1 MDQFPH
7 LKFVQKITGTPRLTG
22 GGGQSERTTH
32 NKSNRQ
38 QHANNLSS
46 RTNLLSQGWVE
57 HIESRAEAGLPELDA
72 EIIPIFLKVNPA
84 ILVADFDL
92 ENFGIEIISEEDD
105 GFIVGASFDGLLS
118 LKEKIR
124 GFIEEKHGTGKLAEL
139 WEIVEGNNEDWKP
152 QHILSKELLDKWNE
166 IDDDQDYELEIGVA
180 FARPIGAEPDRT
192 KHGGQK
198 RWERYQQELI
208 DRDEQ
213 MIERE
218 QSFESFVNYYGH
230 ITSSLISVDDSFS
243 CTVKMNGKGL
253 KDLVNNYPYVFDV
266 RESVEITGTLS
277 RQTDDSPSQFEIEA
291 PDENASE
298 IGIIDSG
305 IMEQHNLLQPAIKTG
320 NSKSYVSGDTSTAD
334 LVAQSGHGTKVA
346 GASLYP
352 RGISHITGVYKLPF
366 FLRNLRILDSHNRL
380 IHSFPAGLMET
391 IVTENMDCN
400 AFNMSV
406 NASNSFPSKH
416 MSAWAA
422 AIDSL
427 SHKKRKLFVLS
438 AGNIES
444 NTIINHIINGRHYP
458 NYLDEYDCKI
468 AEPGQSLFS
477 LVVGS
482 VNHLDFEDQNWKQL
496 GMKDDVSGF
505 SRNGIGI
512 WGSIKPDV
520 VEYGG
525 GIVELK
531 GNAPRINI
539 NENTSIELTN
549 STLYGSPAVGRNTN
563 VGTSYAAPKVSH
575 IVGQLMNL
583 YPDEDVNLIRGLVAQ
598 GATLPNGKHLSPS
611 LIDIKQFGYGIP
623 SLDKVTRN
631 TERRIT
637 FYNTNELSAEEGH
650 IYSLKIPENL
660 RDPGSDVNV
669 LIEVS
674 LTFTADIRRT
684 RQKTKSYLSS
694 WLDWVSSRLDESSDS
709 FSQRAIKELVQEE
722 ENENESNGVI
732 QWMIRENR
740 DWGQIDEISRT
751 NSSLQKDWAIVKSH
765 SMPEELCFSVRGHK
779 GWDKNKPKLPY
790 AFIVSIE
797 AIDSDIPVYESVR
810 LENEI
815 EIEV

>member
-1 MDQFPH
+1 MEQFPH

-22 GGGQSERTTH
+22 GGSSSERSAH
-32 NKSNRQ
+32 NKSYRRE
-38 QHANNLSS
+38 HADNLSS
-46 RTNLLSQGWVE
+46 RIKSLGQRWVE
-57 HIESRAEAGLPELDA
+57 HIGFRAESNLPELDA
-72 EIIPIFLKVNPA
+72 EIIPVFLKVNPA
-84 ILVADFDL
+84 ILSADFDL
-92 ENFGIEIISEEDD
+92 ETFGIEIISEEDD
-105 GFIVGASFDGLLS
+105 GYIIGASFDGLRS
-118 LKEKIR
+118 LEEKIQ
-124 GFIEEKHGTGKLAEL
+124 GFIEEKYGTGKIADL

-152 QHILSKELLDKWNE
+152 QHILSKELFDKWKE

-192 KHGGQK
+192 KKGGQR
-198 RWERYQQELI
+198 RWERYQQELVY
-208 DRDEQ
+208 RDEQ
-213 MIERE
+213 MLERE
-218 QSFESFVNYYGH
+218 ESFEAFINHYGQ
-230 ITSSLISVDDSFS
+230 ITSSLISVNDSFS

-253 KDLVNNYPYVFDV
+253 KDLVKNYPYVFDI
-266 RESVEITGTLS
+266 RESVQITGS
-277 RQTDDSPSQFEIEA
+277 ISEQTDDSPFQFEIEE
-291 PDENASE
+291 PDENAPE

-305 IMEQHNLLQPAIKTG
+305 IMEQHNLLQAAIKTG
-320 NSKSYVSGDTSTAD
+320 NSISYVNGDISTAD
-334 LVAQSGHGTKVA
+334 LVAQSGHGTKIA
-346 GASLYP
+346 GALLYP

-366 FLRNLRILDSHNRL
+366 FLRNLRILDRHNRL
-380 IHSFPAGLMET
+380 VHNFPAGLMET
-391 IVTENMDCN
+391 IVSENMECN

-406 NASNSFPSKH
+406 NASKSFPSKH
-416 MSAWAA
+416 MTAWAA
-422 AIDSL
+422 SIDSL
-427 SHKKRKLFVLS
+427 SHKKRKLFILS
-438 AGNIES
+438 AGNIELS
-444 NTIINHIINGRHYP
+444 TITNHVLSGRGYP
-458 NYLDEYDCKI
+458 NYLDENDCKI
-468 AEPGQSLFS
+468 AEPAQSLFS

-482 VNHLDFEDQNWKQL
+482 VNHLSFEDQNWKQL
-496 GMKDDVSGF
+496 GATDDVSGF

-531 GNAPRINI
+531 GDPTRINL

-549 STLYGSPAVGRNTN
+549 STLYGSPAVGKNTN

-583 YPDEDVNLIRGLVAQ
+583 YPDKDVNLLRGLVAQ
-598 GATLPNGKHLSPS
+598 GATLPNGKHFSPC
-611 LIDIKQFGYGIP
+611 LTDIKQFGYGIP

-631 TERRIT
+631 TEQRIT

-694 WLDWVSSRLDESSDS
+694 WLDWVSSRLDESYED
-709 FSQRAIKELVQEE
+709 FSQRAIKELAGEE

-732 QWMIRENR
+732 KWMIRENR
-740 DWGQIDEISRT
+740 DWGQIDEIIRT

-765 SMPEELCFSVRGHK
+765 DMPEALCFSVRGHK
-779 GWDKNKPKLPY
+779 GWDKNHPKLPY

-797 AIDSDIPVYESVR
+797 AIDSDILVYESVR
-810 LENEI
+810 IENEV

>member
-1 MDQFPH
+1 MEQFPH
-7 LKFVQKITGTPRLTG
+7 LKFVQKITGTPKLTG
-22 GGGQSERTTH
+22 GPNYSERTTQ

-46 RTNLLSQGWVE
+46 RAKSLGQRWAE
-57 HIESRAEAGLPELDA
+57 HIEFRAESDLPSLD
-72 EIIPIFLKVNPA
+72 EDIIPVFLQVNPA
-84 ILVADFDL
+84 ILSADFDL
-92 ENFGIEIISEEDD
+92 EKFGIEVISEEDD
-105 GFIVGASFDGLLS
+105 GFIIGASFDGLLS
-118 LKEKIR
+118 LEEKIQ
-124 GFIEEKHGTGKLAEL
+124 GFIEEQRGTGKVAEL
-139 WEIVEGNNEDWKP
+139 WEIIEGNNEDWKP
-152 QHILSKELLDKWNE
+152 QHIVSKELFDKWNE
-166 IDDDQDYELEIGVA
+166 IGDDQDYELEVGVA
-180 FARPIGAEPDRT
+180 FARPIGAEPDKT
-192 KHGGQK
+192 KHRGQK
-198 RWERYQQELI
+198 RWERYQQALI

-218 QSFESFVNYYGH
+218 KSFESFVNHYGH

-253 KDLVNNYPYVFDV
+253 KDLVNNYPYVFDI

-277 RQTDDSPSQFEIEA
+277 KQTDDSPSEFEIEA
-291 PDENASE
+291 PDENSSE

-305 IMEQHNLLQPAIKTG
+305 IMEKHNLLQPAIKTE
-320 NSKSYVSGDTSTAD
+320 NSKSYVSGDNSTAD

-346 GASLYP
+346 SASLYP

-366 FLRNLRILDSHNRL
+366 FLRNLRILDRHNRL
-380 IHSFPAGLMET
+380 MHSFPAGLMET
-391 IVTENMDCN
+391 IVTENMNCN

-406 NASNSFPSKH
+406 NAYSSFPPKH
-416 MSAWAA
+416 MTAWAA
-422 AIDSL
+422 TIDSL
-427 SHKKRKLFVLS
+427 SHKNRKLFVLS
-438 AGNIES
+438 AGNIQS
-444 NTIINHIINGRHYP
+444 DTISTHILNGINYP
-458 NYLDEYDCKI
+458 NYLDENNCKI
-468 AEPGQSLFS
+468 AEPAQSLFA
-477 LVVGS
+477 LTVGS
-482 VNHLDFEDQNWKQL
+482 VNHLDFEDHNWKQL
-496 GMKDDVSGF
+496 GTKDDVSGF

-531 GNAPRINI
+531 GDPSRINN

-549 STLYGSPAVGRNTN
+549 STLYGSPAVGTKTN
-563 VGTSYAAPKVSH
+563 FGTSFAAPKVSY

-583 YPDEDVNLIRGLVAQ
+583 YPYEDINLIRGLVAQ
-598 GATLPNGKHLSPS
+598 GATLPNAKHLSPT
-611 LIDIKQFGYGIP
+611 LVDIKQFGYGIP

-631 TERRIT
+631 TEQRIT

-660 RDPGSDVNV
+660 RDPGSDVSI

-694 WLDWVSSRLDESSDS
+694 WLDWISSRLDESYEG
-709 FSQRAIKELVQEE
+709 FSQRALKKPAEDGKI
-722 ENENESNGVI
+722 ENESNGVI
-732 QWMIRENR
+732 QWMIRENK
-740 DWGQIDEISRT
+740 DWGQIGEISRT

-765 SMPEELCFSVRGHK
+765 AMPEELCFSVRGHK

-810 LENEI
+810 IENEV